1 VRDDRGDV
9 RTRTKSLAALPD
21 IEETPGS
28 QPHVVW
34 RDTLITLGIIL
45 LIIGLLVTSIHFL
58 IIIGPILLVVGLVLA
73 LLGALGRAVG
83 GRRHYY

>member
-9 RTRTKSLAALPD
+9 RARTKALVAVPD
-21 IEETPGS
+21 IEETPRS

-45 LIIGLLVTSIHFL
+45 LIIGLLVASIHFL
-58 IIIGPILLVVGLVLA
+58 IIIGATLLVIGLVLA
-73 LLGALGRAVG
+73 LLGAMGRAVG